1 MHFECKNL
9 TAGYGRLDILFD
21 VSAAFEGG
29 TVTSIIGPNGA
40 GKSTLLKAL
49 YGVARMRGG
58 DVLLDGQSIVP
69 IDTSKMVSRGIGY
82 VPQLSNVFPS
92 LSVEENLEIGTYS
105 TRSGKVDFDPVL
117 AVFPALRGLM
127 KKPAG
132 RLSGGQRT
140 MVAVGRALMS
150 SPEILLVDEPTAGLA
165 PLAADSLW
173 KDLRALASMGVG
185 VVVVE
190 QNVRLALSNSDDV
203 YLLGS
208 GRNVLH
214 TSASSLS
221 DRDDLDRLFLE
232 SEKGENRNEVT
243 IPK

>member
-9 TAGYGRLDILFD
+9 TGGYGRLDVLFE

-29 TVTSIIGPNGA
+29 NVTSIIGPNGA

-49 YGVARMRGG
+49 YGVAIMRGG
-58 DVLLDGQSIVP
+58 DVLVDGQSIVP
-69 IDTSKMVSRGIGY
+69 IDTTKMASRGIGY

-105 TRSGKVDFDPVL
+105 TRSGKADFEPVL
-117 AVFPALRGLM
+117 AVFPALRDLM

-150 SPEILLVDEPTAGLA
+150 SPDILLVDEPTAGLA
-165 PLAADSLW
+165 PMAADSLW
-173 KDLRALASMGVG
+173 KDLRALASRGVG

-214 TSASSLS
+214 TSASLLA
-221 DRDDLDRLFLE
+221 DRNDLDKLFLE
-232 SEKGENRNEVT
+232 SEKGENANEVT
-243 IPK
+243 IQ

>member
-1 MHFECKNL
+1 
-9 TAGYGRLDILFD
+9 
-21 VSAAFEGG
+21 
-29 TVTSIIGPNGA
+29 
-40 GKSTLLKAL
+40 
-49 YGVARMRGG
+49 
-58 DVLLDGQSIVP
+58 
-69 IDTSKMVSRGIGY
+69 
-82 VPQLSNVFPS
+82 
-92 LSVEENLEIGTYS
+92 
-105 TRSGKVDFDPVL
+105 
-117 AVFPALRGLM
+117 M

-150 SPEILLVDEPTAGLA
+150 TPEILLVDEPTAGLA